1 MFVLGITGGI
11 GAGKTAAADYL
22 AACGITV
29 VDADLA
35 ARQVVEP
42 GEPALRAIADYFGED
57 ILGPDGQLD
66 RPALRQ
72 RIFADDQQ
80 RRWLEHLLHPL
91 INVRLQ
97 EQLHKARSPYAAL
110 VSPLLFET
118 GQHKLVDRVLV
129 VDVPE
134 SLQIARAMQRDG
146 QSKEQIQAIMRTQL
160 DRRERLRRAD
170 DLVDNST
177 DLAGL
182 HAQLGRLHASYIAMA
197 TRAMQLSPQK

>member
-11 GAGKTAAADYL
+11 GAGKTAVADYL
-22 AACGITV
+22 AGRGVRV
-29 VDADLA
+29 VDADIA

-72 RIFADDQQ
+72 RIFASDQD
-80 RRWLEHLLHPL
+80 RRWLENLLHPL

-97 EQLHKARSPYAAL
+97 EQLHKAHSPYAAL

-146 QSKEQIQAIMRTQL
+146 QSKEQILAIMRTQL
-160 DRRERLRRAD
+160 DRQERLRRAD
-170 DLVDNST
+170 DRVDNST

-182 HAQLGRLHASYIAMA
+182 HAQLKALHHSYMA
-197 TRAMQLSPQK
+197 LAAFRAPVSTHR